1 MHFAN
6 DLVDVRTKVALL
18 LSEQDNL
25 VGNNLEHQ
33 EDHATKLYMFINFME
48 SMDEWISQVMTSWAH
63 YHLKRSRLQEQLQE
77 ASSDDLWQALI
88 LTDITHGQELCSVLY
103 TLLLRYI
110 WLEDIVREAQ
120 ATVDPRRTPLQ
131 FFSSSA
137 SSRAT
142 PSERLTYISHP
153 QFVSQFSSPLY
164 MIFHSRISMS
174 SFES

>member
-1 MHFAN
+1 MGLASNDSLDHFRSSIEPILMHFAN

-120 ATVDPRRTPLQ
+120 ATEDEDAKD
-131 FFSSSA
+131 SSSA
-137 SSRAT
+137 LQLA
-142 PSERLTYISHP
+142 PGQL
-153 QFVSQFSSPLY
+153 QQ
-164 MIFHSRISMS
+164 
-174 SFES
+174 

>member
-6 DLVDVRTKVALL
+6 DLVDVRTKVSKSDLVNLFTMHCNGGGQVALL

-110 WLEDIVREAQ
+110 WLEV
-120 ATVDPRRTPLQ
+120 
-131 FFSSSA
+131 FF
-137 SSRAT
+137 
-142 PSERLTYISHP
+142 
-153 QFVSQFSSPLY
+153 
-164 MIFHSRISMS
+164 
-174 SFES
+174 